1 MVAGAVYRPDGL
13 IEPTPAGEI
22 DQVTALLAAL
32 ATVAVSCAGWA
43 LLSVTVAGFTLTAMG
58 GALPLRVTVWTD
70 GDALS
75 VIVIAAM

>member
-22 DQVTALLAAL
+22 DHVTALLAAL
-32 ATVAVSCAGWA
+32 TTVADSCADW
-43 LLSVTVAGFTLTAMG
+43 LLLRVAIAGFTLTATV
-58 GALPLRVTVWTD
+58 GALPLRVMVWTD

-75 VIVIAAM
+75 VIVIAAV